1 MSMINEG
8 TLALREEIERLE
20 KEIASLKDKLAD
32 QVVQVLAYKVLV
44 SELDEEI
51 ASLKEQLKRE
61 QDCVDF
67 YADKDNWVDME
78 VLGYLSSIRNDEQYG
93 NEFGE
98 SKHLCV
104 GGKLA
109 RSTQARREK

>member
-1 MSMINEG
+1 MKNEEFDEYMEWD
-8 TLALREEIERLE
+8 RQE
-20 KEIASLKDKLAD
+20 
-32 QVVQVLAYKVLV
+32 LV
-44 SELDEEI
+44 ELI

-78 VLGYLSSIRNDEQYG
+78 MIGYSSSIRNDEQCG

-98 SKHLCV
+98 SEYLSI

-109 RSTQARREK
+109 RSAQARREK